1 MAKADS
7 LSHRPDHKKGVEHD
21 NENDTLL
28 KPEFFK
34 VRAMM
39 QGHLLIEGQE
49 SSLLSKVR
57 KAKDFD
63 ESVVKAVEELKC
75 SGTHTLCSEKWSK
88 EQGLTLFR
96 GKVYVSRDMKL

>member
-7 LSHRPDHKKGVEHD
+7 LSRCPDHKKGVEHD
-21 NENDTLL
+21 NENVTLL

-49 SSLLSKVR
+49 SSASWLLTMTCT
-57 KAKDFD
+57 A
-63 ESVVKAVEELKC
+63 
-75 SGTHTLCSEKWSK
+75 TKW
-88 EQGLTLFR
+88 
-96 GKVYVSRDMKL
+96 

>member
-21 NENDTLL
+21 NENVTLL

-34 VRAMM
+34 IRALM

-49 SSLLSKVR
+49 SSLLSKV
-57 KAKDFD
+57 
-63 ESVVKAVEELKC
+63 
-75 SGTHTLCSEKWSK
+75 
-88 EQGLTLFR
+88 
-96 GKVYVSRDMKL
+96 

>member
-7 LSHRPDHKKGVEHD
+7 LSRRPDHKKGVEYD
-21 NENDTLL
+21 NENVTLL

-49 SSLLSKVR
+49 QSLLRKVR
-57 KAKDFD
+57 EAKDFD
-63 ESVVKAVEELKC
+63 ESIVKAVECYDRPL
-75 SGTHTLCSEKWSK
+75 SHYLISA
-88 EQGLTLFR
+88 
-96 GKVYVSRDMKL
+96 